1 MFSLPSMQLKIV
13 LLCAVHKFYKRK
25 LEKQAKLDKRHICSA
40 ILRLCQN
47 LDLGSQ
53 LTQFPFYKSST
64 TLLLFFK
71 ISLNFAPILENLEIE
86 NLHNGC
92 IGTGVERDVIHLK
105 FKLLHIYRSYV
116 IHLNFNLNCYTFI
129 DQMSFI

>member
-1 MFSLPSMQLKIV
+1 MQCTDFTRENLKSGQNGTKDTFAA
-13 LLCAVHKFYKRK
+13 LFCDS
-25 LEKQAKLDKRHICSA
+25 AKIWKM
-40 ILRLCQN
+40 
-47 LDLGSQ
+47 DLGSQ
-53 LTQFPFYKSST
+53 LTQFPFYSQSST

-71 ISLNFAPILENLEIE
+71 IVLNFARILESLEIE

-92 IGTGVERDVIHLK
+92 IRAGVERDVVHLK

-129 DQMSFI
+129 DQMSFN